1 MYTEKEKKQLKN
13 SLEKLSKCG
22 GNCRGCAKCHIYTS
36 GNEKALYMAVGCDL
50 LPSDMFG
57 AVANYPSE
65 LHAEAVELLRF
76 ELS

>member
-1 MYTEKEKKQLKN
+1 MYTEKERKQLKK
-13 SLEKLSKCG
+13 SLEKLRKCG
-22 GNCRGCAKCHIYTS
+22 GDCKNCEKCHIYTA

-50 LPSDMFG
+50 LPLDMFG